1 MPNLSH
7 NYNCSNSTEPAA
19 VQTVAR
25 AAGQRGE
32 LRLGFS
38 RRGERTVLGERRWT
52 APFGSV
58 RTHYPDGTGTAEVQI
73 TNPSGG
79 ILGGDRLETHVS
91 LEPGASATLLTQ
103 GAGKAYRGPA
113 ARQTA
118 AFDLA
123 EGAFLE
129 YLPHH
134 LIPFRGSSLQA
145 ETTFSLA
152 AGATLVAWEAYAA
165 GRVARGERFL
175 FDRLSTR
182 TRASREGVPQA
193 LDGFD
198 LAGSASSGYEPFGG
212 SSYFGTLLVLAS
224 GELTPLAEG
233 LHNALSEIPR
243 TLASASSP
251 APGVCGVRVLA
262 RDAPALYRTLNAA
275 RRSVREALDLPAPPR
290 EVS

>member
-1 MPNLSH
+1 MPR
-7 NYNCSNSTEPAA
+7 T
-19 VQTVAR
+19 
-25 AAGQRGE
+25 AGQRGE
-32 LRLGFS
+32 LRLGFF

-58 RTHYPDGTGTAEVQI
+58 RTHYPDGTGTVEVQI

-79 ILGGDRLETHVS
+79 ILGGDRLELQVN
-91 LEPGASATLLTQ
+91 LAPGASAALLTQ

-123 EGAFLE
+123 EGALLE

-134 LIPFRGSSLQA
+134 LIPFAGSSLHT
-145 ETTFSLA
+145 ETTFDLA

-175 FDRLSTR
+175 FDRLSAR

-198 LAGSASSGYEPFGG
+198 LAGGASEPFGG
-212 SSYFGTLLVLAS
+212 SSYCGTLLVLAP
-224 GELTPLAEG
+224 GDLASLADA
-233 LHNALSEIPR
+233 LHRTLSEVPR
-243 TLASASSP
+243 TLASASAP
-251 APGVCGVRVLA
+251 APGVCGARVLA
-262 RDAPALYRTLNAA
+262 RDAPALYRCANAA
-275 RRSVREALDLPAPPR
+275 RRSVRQALGLPAPPR
-290 EVS
+290 EVG